1 MDSQIEKF
9 FSEIENLIELQL
21 QENIQDKS
29 EVKKKFREGKK
40 LIDELEEDNEELYKF
55 FKFKY
60 HTTYASY
67 LKTVGEVDNATK
79 QQNLAKG
86 YKNFESMDPYK
97 KESIL
102 FMEAKLNLNQVSEEK
117 SLLEDVEKQLEN
129 IQPILG
135 DNILE
140 SIRQTFKQLIKLPVT
155 FREYEEIV
163 NYATNLNKTTDVLIY
178 EGIINLEVPQNTET
192 NEVEHL
198 EHQIKTIVERN
209 KNKQE
214 FIDSLKRLKDLALE
228 ITYSRRI
235 AFIQHVLNSSNKKEV
250 LYSDTLF
257 TEEEINKRSRK
268 LASYFHPDKTNKPN
282 TPNSLRDK
290 HKNLG
295 ADIFK
300 VTQEFRDILLSE
312 LRVASN
318 NEGLSFHEKKANE
331 LWKLTIDFR
340 NAAKGQWNKLKVLKK
355 DEIKEFSSEELEN
368 FSVSNGILAYQEY
381 RAACKIVDRDKQLK
395 KQVKLRGNMALC
407 LYVSN
412 KYLEAQLY
420 ALSAIQLQLKNSQE
434 VAKQDLIEATNIF
447 DKVKNG
453 NITEATPKLNTEI
466 KLKSSS
472 LALVKM
478 VDQDISFFERKA
490 FCRSI
495 NEDMEKLSTELLLK
509 PDRSLVRYQADQEE
523 ILHAKN
529 RASKYKTAGWATFT
543 VGGVIGTFTIAESV
557 AAVVIGG
564 PFALVLG
571 LATLGLGIYGST
583 NLWRK
588 SSSLLEEPEIR
599 ENLNKIMRDALK
611 AYDKGNYQAF
621 FEQLSKKY
629 DKNGSRLFK
638 LEERDDSIIPRDI
651 IDSLLIH
658 GFRSDG
664 IAYLLNLLGEVLN
677 SGKIEIKGKT
687 GKIEKTTNELKELAK
702 NVFAGVLSERLKKEA
717 KKFDDRVNN
726 LRSHKFIKNLSD
738 EVKDSFSFQEYSDIA
753 KVHIDD
759 AQEMPFQSRLG
770 EMCNIARIN
779 LSIFDI
785 LNGGQ
790 EEFDRAKE
798 TIKEIRDSINCEHQ
812 FVGMAKSRLEA
823 LEDLLWVVNG
833 DEQPSKESPELLQ
846 ITFSAD
852 TMNYIDNK
860 YLRYLDEKLQQT
872 TSNQE
877 KIEIYNKIAVC
888 YEQLAEK
895 EDKINRLNSL
905 KYWYHSQKSYEHIR
919 EIDVDNLDAT
929 LGFAK
934 CLLKLSKYT
943 QVVKLLDTNQGLASS
958 SEYLYYCSIAY
969 CKKNDYDKANEKIVH
984 ALSIDS
990 KNRSA
995 SRQCEIL
1002 KKLKENTIT
1011 SRTKRYKNYKKDI
1024 IYEENYLVN
1033 SRDKNPIY
1041 NVLSIDGGGIRGV
1054 LPALWLSEI
1063 ENRTH
1068 RPISHLFNM
1077 IAGTSTGGFIAAGL
1091 SAPDWSPDWSCPE
1104 EKLYTYSDFKPK
1116 FSASEILN
1124 FYQEGQAENIFSK
1137 TWLNYLKS
1145 FFYPSSDFNHYF
1157 REHFCETQLNQALT
1171 ELVIPAASDIDNS
1184 TYLFTRYDA
1193 HNDSSKN
1200 HTFIE
1205 ALMATTAAP
1214 TFFPPYNSYLDGG
1227 MHLNNPAM
1235 TAYNETTQRYKVAS
1249 ERVFVLSLGTGGYI
1263 PEPLNPDKYWDQ
1275 LFWPKDNH
1283 NAQECKTDSQMY
1295 NTLGNRYQRW
1305 QVLFEEP
1312 IGFND
1317 IQSIPYLLEI
1327 GNQYIEELDAS
1338 DENPMNKLVESF
1350 YDI

>member
-1 MDSQIEKF
+1 MSSQDRYEFENIWWTASIRAF
-9 FSEIENLIELQL
+9 VRVEIENLIELQL

-102 FMEAKLNLNQVSEEK
+102 FPEAKLNLNQVSEEK
-117 SLLEDVEKQLEN
+117 SLLEEVEKQLKN

-163 NYATNLNKTTDVLIY
+163 NYATHLDKTTDVLIY
-178 EGIINLEVPQNTET
+178 EGTINLEVPQNAET

-198 EHQIKTIVERN
+198 EHQIKAI
-209 KNKQE
+209 
-214 FIDSLKRLKDLALE
+214 
-228 ITYSRRI
+228 
-235 AFIQHVLNSSNKKEV
+235 HVLNSSNKKEV

-257 TEEEINKRSRK
+257 IEEEINKRSRK

-282 TPNSLRDK
+282 TPNSLRGK
-290 HKNLG
+290 HENLG
-295 ADIFK
+295 ADIFNI
-300 VTQEFRDILLSE
+300 TQEFRDILLSE

-340 NAAKGQWNKLKVLKK
+340 NAAKGQWDKLKVLKK

-434 VAKQDLIEATNIF
+434 VTKQDLIDATNIF

-453 NITEATPKLNTEI
+453 NITEANPKPNTEI

-472 LALVKM
+472 LALVKIG
-478 VDQDISFFERKA
+478 DRDISFFERKA

-509 PDRSLVRYQADQEE
+509 PDRSLVRYQAAQEE

-529 RASKYKTAGWATFT
+529 RVFKYKMAGFAMFTAGGFASTFSFAEAATA
-543 VGGVIGTFTIAESV
+543 FTIAGPIAGVV
-557 AAVVIGG
+557 A
-564 PFALVLG
+564 
-571 LATLGLGIYGST
+571 LGLGIYCGI

-588 SSSLLEEPEIR
+588 GSCLFEEPEIR
-599 ENLNKIMRDALK
+599 ENLNEIMSDALK

-629 DKNGSRLFK
+629 DKNGTRLFK
-638 LEERDDSIIPRDI
+638 LEERGDSIKPEDI

-677 SGKIEIKGKT
+677 SEKIEIKGKT
-687 GKIEKTTNELKELAK
+687 GKIEITPDELKGLAK
-702 NVFAGVLSERLKKEA
+702 IVLAGVLSKRLKEEA
-717 KKFDDRVNN
+717 KKLDDRVNN
-726 LRSHKFIKNLSD
+726 LRSRKLFKNFSD
-738 EVKDSFSFQEYSDIA
+738 KVKDFFSFQEYSDIA

-759 AQEMPFQSRLG
+759 AQEMPFQLRLK

-785 LNGGQ
+785 LHGGTI
-790 EEFDRAKE
+790 EFDRAKE
-798 TIKEIRDSINCEHQ
+798 TIKEIRDSINREHQ

-833 DEQPSKESPELLQ
+833 SEQPKESPELLK
-846 ITFSAD
+846 ITD
-852 TMNYIDNK
+852 TMNYSDYIGNN
-860 YLRYLDEKLQQT
+860 YLRYLDEKLQQA

-877 KIEIYNKIAVC
+877 KIEIHNKKAVC
-888 YEQLAEK
+888 CEQSAEK

-905 KYWYHSQKSYEHIR
+905 KHWYHAQKNYEHIR
-919 EIDVDNLDAT
+919 EMDVDNLDAT

-943 QVVKLLDTNQGLASS
+943 QVVKLLDINQELTSS

-969 CKKNDYDKANEKIVH
+969 CRKNDYCKANEKIVH

-990 KNRSA
+990 RNKSA

-1011 SRTKRYKNYKKDI
+1011 SRTKRYNYCKKNIK
-1024 IYEENYLVN
+1024 YEGSYLVN
-1033 SRDKNPIY
+1033 SRNINPIY

-1054 LPALWLSEI
+1054 LSALWLSEI

-1068 RPISHLFNM
+1068 RPISHLFSM

-1091 SAPDWSPDWSCPE
+1091 SAPDWSYSE
-1104 EKLYTYSDFKPK
+1104 EKLYNYSDFKPK
-1116 FSASEILN
+1116 FSASELLN
-1124 FYQEGQAENIFSK
+1124 FYHEGQAKDIFAK
-1137 TWLNYLKS
+1137 TWRNYFKS
-1145 FFYPSSDFNHYF
+1145 LFSPPLDFDRYF
-1157 REHFCETQLNQALT
+1157 RDHFCNTQLKQALT
-1171 ELVIPAASDIDNS
+1171 ELVIPATSEIDNS

-1205 ALMATTAAP
+1205 ALMATTATP
-1214 TFFPPYNSYLDGG
+1214 TFFPPYNGYIDGG

-1235 TAYNETTQRYKVAS
+1235 AAYNETIRYGVAS
-1249 ERVFVLSLGTGGYI
+1249 KRVSVLSLGTGEYI
-1263 PEPLNPDKYWDQ
+1263 PDPLKPDKYWDQ

-1283 NAQECKTDSQMY
+1283 NAQECNTDCQMY
-1295 NTLGNRYQRW
+1295 NMLGNRYQRW
-1305 QVLFEEP
+1305 QVWFEEP

>member
-1 MDSQIEKF
+1 MDSQIENF

-29 EVKKKFREGKK
+29 E

-86 YKNFESMDPYK
+86 YKNFESMDPHK

-102 FMEAKLNLNQVSEEK
+102 FMNAKLNLNQVSEEK
-117 SLLEDVEKQLEN
+117 SLLEDVEKQLKN

-140 SIRQTFKQLIKLPVT
+140 SIRQIFKQLIKLPVT

-163 NYATNLNKTTDVLIY
+163 NYATHLNKTIDALIY
-178 EGIINLEVPQNTET
+178 EGIINLEVPQNAET
-192 NEVEHL
+192 NEVEQL

-214 FIDSLKRLKDLALE
+214 FIDSLKRLKDLASE

-235 AFIQHVLNSSNKKEV
+235 AFIQHVLNSSNKK
-250 LYSDTLF
+250 
-257 TEEEINKRSRK
+257 EEEINKRSRK

-300 VTQEFRDILLSE
+300 VIQEFRDILLSE
-312 LRVASN
+312 LR
-318 NEGLSFHEKKANE
+318 ANE

-340 NAAKGQWNKLKVLKK
+340 NAAKGQWDKLKVLKK

-381 RAACKIVDRDKQLK
+381 RAACKIVDREKQLK
-395 KQVKLRGNMALC
+395 KQVKLRGSMAL
-407 LYVSN
+407 S
-412 KYLEAQLY
+412 QLY
-420 ALSAIQLQLKNSQE
+420 ALSAIQLQLKNPQK
-434 VAKQDLIEATNIF
+434 VTRQDLIDATNIF

-453 NITEATPKLNTEI
+453 NITEANPKPNTEI
-466 KLKSSS
+466 KLKSNS
-472 LALVKM
+472 LALVK
-478 VDQDISFFERKA
+478 IA

-509 PDRSLVRYQADQEE
+509 PDRSLVRYQAAQEE
-523 ILHAKN
+523 ILHAKK
-529 RASKYKTAGWATFT
+529 RASKYKMAGWATFAAGGLAST
-543 VGGVIGTFTIAESV
+543 VGIAES
-557 AAVVIGG
+557 ATAFMIAG
-564 PFALVLG
+564 PIAGLFAI
-571 LATLGLGIYGST
+571 GLGIYCGT
-583 NLWRK
+583 KLWRK
-588 SSSLLEEPEIR
+588 GSSLLEEPEIR
-599 ENLNKIMRDALK
+599 ENLNEIMKDALK

-629 DKNGSRLFK
+629 DENGSRLFK
-638 LEERDDSIIPRDI
+638 LEEREDSIIPKDI

-687 GKIEKTTNELKELAK
+687 GKIEKTTDELKDLAK
-702 NVFAGVLSERLKKEA
+702 NVFLGVLSERLKEQA
-717 KKFDDRVNN
+717 KKLDDRVNN
-726 LRSHKFIKNLSD
+726 LRSRKFFKSFSD
-738 EVKDSFSFQEYSDIA
+738 KVKDFFSFQEYSDIA
-753 KVHIDD
+753 KVHRDD

-785 LNGGQ
+785 IHGGQ
-790 EEFDRAKE
+790 IEVDRAKE
-798 TIKEIRDSINCEHQ
+798 TIKKIRDSINCEHQ

-833 DEQPSKESPELLQ
+833 DEQPKESPELLQ

-877 KIEIYNKIAVC
+877 KIEIYNKIAVF
-888 YEQLAEK
+888 YGQLAEK

-905 KYWYHSQKSYEHIR
+905 KYWYHAQKSYEHIR
-919 EIDVDNLDAT
+919 EMDVDNLDAT

-943 QVVKLLDTNQGLASS
+943 QVVKLLDTNQGLTSS

-969 CKKNDYDKANEKIVH
+969 CRKNDYDKANEKIVH

-990 KNRSA
+990 RNKSA

-1002 KKLKENTIT
+1002 KKLKKNTIT
-1011 SRTKRYKNYKKDI
+1011 SRTKRYNYYKKNI
-1024 IYEENYLVN
+1024 KYERSYLVN
-1033 SRDKNPIY
+1033 SRNNNPIY

-1091 SAPDWSPDWSCPE
+1091 SAPDWSYSE
-1104 EKLYTYSDFKPK
+1104 EKVYNYSDFKPK
-1116 FSASEILN
+1116 FSALELLN
-1124 FYQEGQAENIFSK
+1124 FYREGQAKDIFAK
-1137 TWLNYLKS
+1137 KWLNYYKRLFS
-1145 FFYPSSDFNHYF
+1145 PSSEFNHYF
-1157 REHFCETQLNQALT
+1157 RDQFCETRLSQALT
-1171 ELVIPAASDIDNS
+1171 ELVIPAANVIDNS

-1193 HNDSSKN
+1193 HNDSSKD

-1205 ALMATTAAP
+1205 ALMATTATP
-1214 TFFPPYNSYLDGG
+1214 TFFSPYNGYIDGG

-1235 TAYNETTQRYKVAS
+1235 AAYNEAIRYEVSSK
-1249 ERVFVLSLGTGGYI
+1249 RVSVLSLGTGEYI
-1263 PEPLNPDKYWDQ
+1263 PDPLNPDKYWDQ

-1283 NAQECKTDSQMY
+1283 NAQECNTDSQLY
-1295 NTLGNRYQRW
+1295 NTLGNCYQRW
-1305 QVLFEEP
+1305 QVFFEEP

-1338 DENPMNKLVESF
+1338 DDNPMNKL
-1350 YDI
+1350 

>member
-1 MDSQIEKF
+1 MDSQIENF
-9 FSEIENLIELQL
+9 FSEIENLIEHQL

-29 EVKKKFREGKK
+29 EVKKKFKEGKK
-40 LIDELEEDNEELYKF
+40 LIDELEKDNEELYKL

-67 LKTVGEVDNATK
+67 LKTVGEVDTATK

-86 YKNFESMDPYK
+86 YKNFDSMESYK
-97 KESIL
+97 TKSIL
-102 FMEAKLNLNQVSEEK
+102 FTDAKLNLNQVPEEK
-117 SLLEDVEKQLEN
+117 SLLEDIEKQLNN

-135 DNILE
+135 DFVLE
-140 SIRQTFKQLIKLPVT
+140 SIRRTFEQLLTKLPVT
-155 FREYEEIV
+155 FKEYEKIV
-163 NYATNLNKTTDVLIY
+163 NYATHLNKTTDALIY
-178 EGIINLEVPQNTET
+178 EGIISLEVPQNAET

-198 EHQIKTIVERN
+198 EHKIKAIVERN

-214 FIDSLKRLKDLALE
+214 FIDSLKNLKDLALE

-268 LASYFHPDKTNKPN
+268 LASYFHPDKTNKSN
-282 TPNSLRDK
+282 TPNSLQDK

-300 VTQEFRDILLSE
+300 ITQEFRDILLSE

-318 NEGLSFHEKKANE
+318 NEGLNFHEKKANE
-331 LWKLTIDFR
+331 LWKITIDFR
-340 NAAKGQWNKLKVLKK
+340 NAAKGQWDKLKVLKK

-368 FSVSNGILAYQEY
+368 FSVSNGRLAYQEY
-381 RAACKIVDRDKQLK
+381 RAACKIVDKDKQLK
-395 KQVKLRGNMALC
+395 KQVKLRGSMALC
-407 LYVSN
+407 LYVTN
-412 KYLEAQLY
+412 QYLEAQLY
-420 ALSAIQLQLKNSQE
+420 ALSAIQLQFKNSQK
-434 VAKQDLIEATNIF
+434 VTNQDLIEATNIF
-447 DKVKNG
+447 NKVKNG

-478 VDQDISFFERKA
+478 VDQEISFFERKA

-495 NEDMEKLSTELLLK
+495 NEDMEKLSTELLFK
-509 PDRSLVRYQADQEE
+509 PDRNLVRYQADPEE

-529 RASKYKTAGWATFT
+529 RATKYKVAGFATLT
-543 VGGVIGTFTIAESV
+543 TGGLISTLCIAESV
-557 AAVVIGG
+557 AAAIISG
-564 PFALVLG
+564 PIAG
-571 LATLGLGIYGST
+571 IAALGLGIYCGT

-588 SSSLLEEPEIR
+588 GSSLLEEPEIR
-599 ENLNKIMRDALK
+599 ENLNEIMRDALK

-621 FEQLSKKY
+621 LELLSKKY
-629 DKNGSRLFK
+629 DKNGTQLFK
-638 LEERDDSIIPRDI
+638 LEKRGDDIKPADI

-687 GKIEKTTNELKELAK
+687 GKIEKTTDELKELAK
-702 NVFAGVLSERLKKEA
+702 NVFLGVLNERLNEQA
-717 KKFDDRVNN
+717 KKLDDRVNN
-726 LRSHKFIKNLSD
+726 LRSDISIKNFHD
-738 EVKDSFSFQEYSDIA
+738 KVKDSFSFQEYSDIA
-753 KVHIDD
+753 QVHIDD

-785 LNGGQ
+785 LHGGQ
-790 EEFDRAKE
+790 KEFDRAKE
-798 TIKEIRDSINCEHQ
+798 TINEIRDSINCEHQ

-833 DEQPSKESPELLQ
+833 EQPEESSELLQ
-846 ITFSAD
+846 ITLPAD
-852 TMNYIDNK
+852 TMNYNDYIDDN
-860 YLRYLDEKLQQT
+860 YIRYLDEKLQQM

-877 KIEIYNKIAVC
+877 KIEIYNKIALC
-888 YEQLAEK
+888 YKKLAEK

-905 KYWYHSQKSYEHIR
+905 KYWYHAQKSYEHIR

-969 CKKNDYDKANEKIVH
+969 CRKNDYDKANEKIIH

-990 KNRSA
+990 KNKSA

-1011 SRTKRYKNYKKDI
+1011 SRIKRYKNYKKDI
-1024 IYEENYLVN
+1024 IYEENYLLN

-1077 IAGTSTGGFIAAGL
+1077 IA
-1091 SAPDWSPDWSCPE
+1091 
-1104 EKLYTYSDFKPK
+1104 
-1116 FSASEILN
+1116 
-1124 FYQEGQAENIFSK
+1124 
-1137 TWLNYLKS
+1137 
-1145 FFYPSSDFNHYF
+1145 
-1157 REHFCETQLNQALT
+1157 
-1171 ELVIPAASDIDNS
+1171 
-1184 TYLFTRYDA
+1184 
-1193 HNDSSKN
+1193 
-1200 HTFIE
+1200 
-1205 ALMATTAAP
+1205 
-1214 TFFPPYNSYLDGG
+1214 
-1227 MHLNNPAM
+1227 
-1235 TAYNETTQRYKVAS
+1235 
-1249 ERVFVLSLGTGGYI
+1249 
-1263 PEPLNPDKYWDQ
+1263 
-1275 LFWPKDNH
+1275 
-1283 NAQECKTDSQMY
+1283 
-1295 NTLGNRYQRW
+1295 
-1305 QVLFEEP
+1305 
-1312 IGFND
+1312 
-1317 IQSIPYLLEI
+1317 
-1327 GNQYIEELDAS
+1327 
-1338 DENPMNKLVESF
+1338 
-1350 YDI
+1350 

>member
-1 MDSQIEKF
+1 MDSQIENF

-86 YKNFESMDPYK
+86 YKNFESMDPHK

-102 FMEAKLNLNQVSEEK
+102 FMNAKLNLNQVSEEK
-117 SLLEDVEKQLEN
+117 SLLEDVEKQLKN

-140 SIRQTFKQLIKLPVT
+140 SIRQIFKQLIKLPVT

-163 NYATNLNKTTDVLIY
+163 NYATHLNKTIDALIY
-178 EGIINLEVPQNTET
+178 EGIINLEVPQNAET
-192 NEVEHL
+192 NEVEQL

-214 FIDSLKRLKDLALE
+214 FIDSLKRLKDLASE

-250 LYSDTLF
+250 LYSDILF

-300 VTQEFRDILLSE
+300 VIQEFRDILLSE
-312 LRVASN
+312 LRVTSN

-340 NAAKGQWNKLKVLKK
+340 NAAKGQWDKLKVLKK

-381 RAACKIVDRDKQLK
+381 RAACKIVDREKQLK

-412 KYLEAQLY
+412 KNLEAQLY
-420 ALSAIQLQLKNSQE
+420 ALSAIQLQFKNSQK
-434 VAKQDLIEATNIF
+434 ATNQDLIEATNIF

-466 KLKSSS
+466 KLKSNS
-472 LALVKM
+472 LALVKI
-478 VDQDISFFERKA
+478 VDQEISFFERKA

-509 PDRSLVRYQADQEE
+509 PDRSLVRFQAAQEE

-529 RASKYKTAGWATFT
+529 RAYKYEVAGWATLT
-543 VGGVIGTFTIAESV
+543 AGSLAGTIGIAES
-557 AAVVIGG
+557 AAAFMIAG
-564 PFALVLG
+564 PIAGLFAV
-571 LATLGLGIYGST
+571 GLGIYCGT
-583 NLWRK
+583 KLWRK
-588 SSSLLEEPEIR
+588 GSSLLEEPEIR
-599 ENLNKIMRDALK
+599 ENLNEIMRDALK

-629 DKNGSRLFK
+629 DENGSRLFK
-638 LEERDDSIIPRDI
+638 LEEREDSIIPKDI

-687 GKIEKTTNELKELAK
+687 GKIEKTTDELKELAK
-702 NVFAGVLSERLKKEA
+702 NVFLGVLSERLKEQA
-717 KKFDDRVNN
+717 KKLDDRVNN
-726 LRSHKFIKNLSD
+726 LRSRKFFKSFSD
-738 EVKDSFSFQEYSDIA
+738 KVKDFFSFQEYSDIA
-753 KVHIDD
+753 KVHRDD

-785 LNGGQ
+785 IHGGQ
-790 EEFDRAKE
+790 KEFDRAKE

-833 DEQPSKESPELLQ
+833 DEQPKESPELLQ

-852 TMNYIDNK
+852 TMNYIYNK
-860 YLRYLDEKLQQT
+860 YLSYLDEKLQQT

-877 KIEIYNKIAVC
+877 KIEIYNKIAVF
-888 YEQLAEK
+888 YGQLAEK

-905 KYWYHSQKSYEHIR
+905 KYWYHAQKSYEHIR
-919 EIDVDNLDAT
+919 EMDVDNLDAT

-943 QVVKLLDTNQGLASS
+943 QVVKLLDTNQGLTSS

-969 CKKNDYDKANEKIVH
+969 CRKNDYDKANEKIVH

-990 KNRSA
+990 RNKSA

-1011 SRTKRYKNYKKDI
+1011 SRTKRYNYYKKI
-1024 IYEENYLVN
+1024 IKYERSYLVN
-1033 SRDKNPIY
+1033 SRNNNPIY

-1091 SAPDWSPDWSCPE
+1091 SAPDWSYSE
-1104 EKLYTYSDFKPK
+1104 EKVYNYSDFKPK
-1116 FSASEILN
+1116 FSALELLN
-1124 FYQEGQAENIFSK
+1124 FYQEGQAKDIFAK
-1137 TWLNYLKS
+1137 TWLNYYKRLFS
-1145 FFYPSSDFNHYF
+1145 PSSAEFNHYF
-1157 REHFCETQLNQALT
+1157 RDQFCETRLSQALT
-1171 ELVIPAASDIDNS
+1171 ELVIPAANVIDNS

-1193 HNDSSKN
+1193 NNDSSKD

-1205 ALMATTAAP
+1205 ALMATTATP
-1214 TFFPPYNSYLDGG
+1214 TFFSPYNGYIDGG

-1235 TAYNETTQRYKVAS
+1235 AAYNEAIRYEVSSK
-1249 ERVFVLSLGTGGYI
+1249 RVSVLSLGTGEYI
-1263 PEPLNPDKYWDQ
+1263 PDPLNPDKYWDQ

-1283 NAQECKTDSQMY
+1283 NAQECNTDSQLY

-1305 QVLFEEP
+1305 QVFFEEP

-1327 GNQYIEELDAS
+1327 GLYPGCHYLNRS
-1338 DENPMNKLVESF
+1338 RH
-1350 YDI
+1350 